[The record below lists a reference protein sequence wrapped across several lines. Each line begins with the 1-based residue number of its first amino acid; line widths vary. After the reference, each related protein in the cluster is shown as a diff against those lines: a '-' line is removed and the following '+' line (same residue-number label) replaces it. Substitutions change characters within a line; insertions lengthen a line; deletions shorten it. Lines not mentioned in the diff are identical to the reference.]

1 MSIIVYCNGSN
12 ESFRLIQQLESREEI
27 YEAKGIV
34 EAHEDNIKDL
44 PAMVVGN
51 KVLNYKKA
59 MKWLKKN
66 KGEV

>member
-34 EAHEDNIKDL
+34 EANEDNIKDL